1 LIETSLLSLS
11 QQWTFNDV
19 VLDQMISENK
29 EVSIKRNELK
39 ERKNMILKAIERIN
53 QQGR

>member
-1 LIETSLLSLS
+1 MSLS
-11 QQWTFNDV
+11 QQWTFDDAI
-19 VLDQMISENK
+19 LDQMISENK

-39 ERKNMILKAIERIN
+39 ERKSMILKAIERIN